1 MEITRYKCELIQE
14 DDTIEDFFHKV
25 VLWTIVHGGHKL
37 ELAQKIHASRVD
49 VKYMETN
56 FGVHGLFGFRD
67 FVPFS
72 FAFKTVKLSL

>member
-37 ELAQKIHASRVD
+37 ELAQKIHASIVD

-56 FGVHGLFGFRD
+56 FGFRD